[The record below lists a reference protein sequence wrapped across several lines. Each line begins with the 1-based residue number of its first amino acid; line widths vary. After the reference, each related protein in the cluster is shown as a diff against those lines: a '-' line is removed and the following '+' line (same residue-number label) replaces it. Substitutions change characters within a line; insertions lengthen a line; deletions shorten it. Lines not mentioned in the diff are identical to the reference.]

1 MANNKVVNV
10 VENLAK
16 PIIEELG
23 LELVDIEYVREGADW
38 YLRIYIDKDGGVTL
52 DDCESV
58 SRPLS
63 KKLDEVDP
71 IPQAYLLEVS
81 SPGVERPFKKDRDFE
96 KAIGENVKIKFYKAI
111 NGKKQLKVYLR
122 NMMVKR

>member
-10 VENLAK
+10 VETLAK
-16 PIIEELG
+16 PTIEELG

-63 KKLDEVDP
+63 K
-71 IPQAYLLEVS
+71 
-81 SPGVERPFKKDRDFE
+81 
-96 KAIGENVKIKFYKAI
+96 N
-111 NGKKQLKVYLR
+111 
-122 NMMVKR
+122 